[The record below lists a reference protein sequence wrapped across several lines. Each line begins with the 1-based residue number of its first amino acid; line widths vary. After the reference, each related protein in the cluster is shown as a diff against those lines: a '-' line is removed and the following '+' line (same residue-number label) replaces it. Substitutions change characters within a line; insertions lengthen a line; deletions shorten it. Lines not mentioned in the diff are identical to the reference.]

1 MTKVELREPSTT
13 LPPAESFEICA
24 EPVDGVDPVSPEQD
38 AEIDRRL
45 REYRKNP
52 ENTIPAAGV
61 HAQVDAL
68 IDG

>member
-1 MTKVELREPSTT
+1 MAEVESRSTT
-13 LPPAESFEICA
+13 LPPAESLEVRA
-24 EPVDGVDPVSPEQD
+24 ESVVGVDPVSPEQD

-45 REYRKNP
+45 REYRRNP
-52 ENTIPAAGV
+52 ETAVPATEV

>member
-1 MTKVELREPSTT
+1 MAEVESRDRSTT
-13 LPPAESFEICA
+13 LPRAESLEIRA
-24 EPVDGVDPVSPEQD
+24 EPVVGVDPVSPEQD

-52 ENTIPAAGV
+52 ETAVLAAEV

-68 IDG
+68 IDE

>member
-1 MTKVELREPSTT
+1 MAKVELREPSTT
-13 LPPAESFEICA
+13 LPPAESLESCA
-24 EPVDGVDPVSPEQD
+24 DPADGVDPVSPEQD

-52 ENTIPAAGV
+52 DNAIAAAEV
-61 HAQVDAL
+61 HARVDAL

>member
-1 MTKVELREPSTT
+1 MAEVESRERSPT
-13 LPPAESFEICA
+13 LPPGASLEIRA
-24 EPVDGVDPVSPEQD
+24 EPVVGVDPVSPEQD

-45 REYRKNP
+45 RRYRKNP
-52 ENTIPAAGV
+52 ENAIPAAEV

>member
-1 MTKVELREPSTT
+1 MAEFESRERSIT
-13 LPPAESFEICA
+13 LPPAESLEIRA
-24 EPVDGVDPVSPEQD
+24 EPVVGVGQVSPEQD

-52 ENTIPAAGV
+52 ETAVPAAEV

>member
-1 MTKVELREPSTT
+1 MAEVGSRERSTT
-13 LPPAESFEICA
+13 LPPAESLETRTDL
-24 EPVDGVDPVSPEQD
+24 VVGVDPVSPEQD
-38 AEIDRRL
+38 AELDRRL

-52 ENTIPAAGV
+52 ETAVPAAEV

>member
-1 MTKVELREPSTT
+1 MSKVGSREPSIA
-13 LPPAESFEICA
+13 LPPAESPEIRA
-24 EPVDGVDPVSPEQD
+24 EQMDDVETVSPGQD

-52 ENTIPAAGV
+52 ETAIPAAAV

-68 IDG
+68 IDE